1 MKRSTIGALVGMG
14 LLAGATTVGTTS
26 GGNRCVLDRMTA
38 LESLVQGDADRLATL
53 ERQTMPVPAA
63 PPIAPPTQ
71 PLDDL
76 RAELI
81 ALFEERLAALE
92 ARIDATSQGIEEAS
106 FLREEIALARQD
118 AAALQE
124 KVNHEVGLTQKLV
137 DSYRDD
143 LARRDVRVRRAHE
156 HTQAELARLA
166 GRVQPDATSLTRA
179 LLAPTVQLN
188 GQETVGSGTLVR
200 SDRDPQ
206 TGAARNFVLTAYH
219 VVRNILNDTPHAR
232 TDGIPVT
239 VYTADG
245 RVEVRARLLSSQR
258 ALDVALLDLDT
269 DQTFDHVASVL
280 PREASGSVRVWDEV
294 YAIGCPL
301 GNDPIPTEGKVSSI
315 DNLIQGTN
323 YWMISAPTYYGNSG
337 GGIFLAEERR
347 LMGVFSKIYT
357 HGRGNPVVVP
367 HMGLCTPMA
376 AIYAWLDEEG
386 FDDVIPQVPL
396 RSDVDAGL
404 STPGR

>member
-14 LLAGATTVGTTS
+14 LLAGATTVGNAS
-26 GGNRCVLDRMTA
+26 GHVRRFGDRVA
-38 LESLVQGDADRLATL
+38 AVESLVESESGRLDAL
-53 ERQTMPVPAA
+53 ERTVDQPPADA
-63 PPIAPPTQ
+63 TRGPTACE
-71 PLDDL
+71 LDHL
-76 RAELI
+76 RNELI
-81 ALFEERLAALE
+81 ALFEERLAAVE
-92 ARIDATSQGIEEAS
+92 ARLQATSEGVEEAS
-106 FLREEIALARQD
+106 FLRDEIELARQD
-118 AAALQE
+118 AAALRA
-124 KVNHEVGLTQKLV
+124 KVTRDVGLTQKLV

-143 LARRDVRVRRAHE
+143 LARRDVRVRRESE

-166 GRVQPDATSLTRA
+166 GRVKPDAASLTRD

-200 SDRDPQ
+200 SDRDPR
-206 TGAARNFVLTAYH
+206 TGTARNFALTAYH

-239 VYTADG
+239 VYTAEG
-245 RVEVRARLLSSQR
+245 RIEVRAQLISSQR
-258 ALDVALLDLDT
+258 ALDVALLTLDT
-269 DQTFDHVASVL
+269 DRTFDQVAKVL
-280 PREASGSVRVWDEV
+280 PRETSDSVRVWDEV

-301 GNDPIPTEGKVSSI
+301 GNDPIPTQGTVSST

-337 GGIFLAEERR
+337 GGIFLAEGRR

-376 AIYAWLDEEG
+376 AIYAWLDAEG
-386 FDDVIPQVPL
+386 LDDVIPQLPL
-396 RSDVDAGL
+396 DADAQVGL

>member
-1 MKRSTIGALVGMG
+1 
-14 LLAGATTVGTTS
+14 
-26 GGNRCVLDRMTA
+26 MTA

-396 RSDVDAGL
+396 RSDADAGL